1 MPILCMCERVLSGG
15 TGMVIH
21 HSGLRGVDRKN
32 KSGKVKRG
40 GVHKGPRTLNVAII
54 SNSG

>member
-1 MPILCMCERVLSGG
+1 MHILCMCERVLSGG

-32 KSGKVKRG
+32 KSGEDKRG
-40 GVHKGPRTLNVAII
+40 GVHKGPRTLNVAVI